1 MLESSE
7 KRSADFQVCRAA
19 GFQTR
24 WPARCEADL
33 EVGGIAGLE
42 TCATKDLA
50 LDVLLERLHWQLAPL
65 TKLAHII
72 LMGKVIIK
80 IKLTNLSDLFVRRR
94 KLSTAKPREVEVEA
108 LVDTGATGLYLKR
121 SVIRALG
128 LEKVESIMSQTS
140 NGAARRV
147 LYEPVQLE
155 VQGRHGNFDVVD
167 VADTVPNLVGQIP
180 LEFLDFVVDS
190 KKRKLIGNPEHGGQ
204 QMTEQY

>member
-1 MLESSE
+1 
-7 KRSADFQVCRAA
+7 
-19 GFQTR
+19 
-24 WPARCEADL
+24 
-33 EVGGIAGLE
+33 
-42 TCATKDLA
+42 
-50 LDVLLERLHWQLAPL
+50 
-65 TKLAHII
+65 
-72 LMGKVIIK
+72 
-80 IKLTNLSDLFVRRR
+80 LFVRRR